1 MWRLHENQ
9 DTSRNAPMITL
20 PFPAPAEI
28 NLHTQVQLTEHCY
41 ERAMLKSL
49 LARAHVT
56 GDATFRVFRQSH
68 MTLRSDPGLLID
80 ELAVRVDWQSL
91 RPDSNTVIVRAD
103 GLFGIVEANGSREK
117 CFLGVQLWADT
128 AARGDSWMARILSD
142 YRRYEFMDIGFSLQ
156 WRFLD
161 GKGQIA
167 RASTEERES
176 GELLDEAYPLL
187 GGIDAFIEEYLE
199 AAETVLVLQGSPGTG
214 KTRLIRGILGAIS
227 RRCGE
232 TAEVLYTG
240 DSAVLESDE
249 VFLEFITQSHS
260 AFVVE
265 DADHLL
271 KPRSGGNQTLHRFL
285 NIADGI
291 ASAHGKKIIFSTNLP
306 NMNDI
311 DEALVRPG
319 RCFAHLYLEA
329 LQAGEAVALLKRL
342 CVETPEREA
351 AALALLNVAHG
362 KSVSVAEVYAARRNA
377 GPQRARP
384 QALRLG
390 VARSS
395 PRVAFGF
402 N

>member
-1 MWRLHENQ
+1 M
-9 DTSRNAPMITL
+9 TNAP
-20 PFPAPAEI
+20 FPPEAI
-28 NLHTQVQLTEHCY
+28 LHMQVQFTEHGY

-49 LARAHVT
+49 LARAQVT
-56 GDATFRVFRQSH
+56 GDATFRIFRQAH
-68 MTLRSDPGLLID
+68 LTVRFDPESLID
-80 ELAVRVDWQSL
+80 ALAMRCEWQSL
-91 RPDSNTVIVRAD
+91 RPDSSTVIVRAE
-103 GLFGIVEANGSREK
+103 GLFGIVEASGSREK
-117 CFLGVQLWADT
+117 CFLSVQLWTDT
-128 AARGDSWMARILSD
+128 PQRGDSWMARILAD
-142 YRRYEFMDIGFSLQ
+142 YLSYEFTDIGFSLN

-167 RASTEERES
+167 RATTEERAS

-187 GGIDAFIEEYLE
+187 AGVEGFIEEYLE
-199 AAETVLVLQGSPGTG
+199 APETVLVLQGAPGTG
-214 KTRLIRGILGAIS
+214 KTRLIRAILGAIS
-227 RRCGE
+227 RRSGE
-232 TAEVLYTG
+232 TADVLYTG

-249 VFLEFITQSHS
+249 VFLEFITQSHR

-271 KPRSGGNQTLHRFL
+271 KPRSGGNQILHRFL

-291 ASAHGKKIIFSTNLP
+291 AAANGKKIVFSTNLP

-329 LQAGEAVALLKRL
+329 LQGSEAAALLKRL
-342 CVETPEREA
+342 CVETPERENA
-351 AALALLNVAHG
+351 AMALLNLQNR
-362 KSVSVAEVYAARRNA
+362 KSVSVAEVYAAHRNA

-384 QALRLG
+384 PALRVG
-390 VARSS
+390 GGRGSQRMAV
-395 PRVAFGF
+395 GF